1 MRKHVVRR
9 ARKERQRLEARSML
23 EVKRNLC
30 PVTNEHSRFEMS
42 QRTLSSGRGLLGSE
56 MAPYRRLGQILQVC
70 CLLLIALSH
79 GQAQS
84 GGATGTIVGTVVD
97 STGALVA
104 GAQVRIIEA
113 DTNVSAQTTTSAS
126 GSFAVAS
133 LKPGK
138 YKVTVEAQGFETTTA
153 LNVVLV
159 VGSEQRV
166 DLRLAPGSE
175 KQTVTVNAEAIGLD
189 TENAAVGQVV
199 TGEEI
204 VDLPLNGRNFT
215 QLLLLNSGAVSNSG
229 EQGSLRA
236 NEGNALT
243 IQGSRPTSNQYFLDG
258 ININD
263 TYYQTPAVVPSID
276 ILQEFQE
283 QTKGYSAAYGGGA
296 NQINLSTRSG
306 SNQIH
311 GTAYDFFRNDA
322 LDAKGYFTPAGS
334 KNPPLRQNQFGYVL
348 SGPVV
353 IPRMY
358 NGHNRSFF
366 LANYEGLRSK
376 TSTNN
381 FRNVPT
387 ASEKAGQFTDAIVNP
402 FTKVPYPNNF
412 IDPSTFSTLAANSLS
427 HIPDPNTAAPQGNY
441 FIVFSLPTDADQQT
455 YRFDQSIGT
464 HDNIFGRYTQTAYVA
479 TSQSTG
485 GQFAEGL
492 ANFSETSKSVVGSWT
507 HTFSPNLLNQAR
519 FGYLTEGANLE
530 GVPTTAEAL
539 NSLGLQNLYPYSP
552 DLPFPVFSFRGN
564 SLSPFGGDAVIQQF
578 NEQPYSISD
587 SVTWNV
593 KRHTVSFGMDVR
605 WWHTYQNNPSP
616 PELTF
621 DGSGSGDP
629 FADYLTGYVAQ
640 ATALAPT
647 PYAPT
652 IATSNAVAYSFR
664 YFAPWIQDDWK
675 ASQKLTINAGLR
687 YDFNKKPVE
696 DLDRVFWL
704 DPNIP
709 GGGEYTANKSII
721 DSGIGGSLY
730 EYGGEH
736 FPGPKQLRT
745 FAPRMGLAYRPADND
760 KTVIRA
766 GYGIFYDTA
775 ETKEADDGGGYP
787 FAEQLTLTDVS
798 STSLFPVT
806 PALAPVTS
814 ADLGFLFI
822 QTARTH
828 TPYMQDWQLSI
839 EREVFHGW
847 KAEADY
853 LGSKGTHLLGRVW
866 ENAPTKYDPANPTAA
881 TARVPYPNIGF
892 ILDHFYD
899 FYSNYNALQAKLE
912 HSGSGYSAILSYTY
926 SHSLDDKSSE
936 AGINGDTS
944 GNGPQNEYDFND
956 DYSSS
961 SFDITHS
968 FVGSVTANLPFGK
981 GRHYLTSSSRALDTV
996 VGGWQIN
1003 GIASLRT
1010 GFPFSVAATDINF
1023 INQCFGQ
1030 RADVVGNPKAGGFHK
1045 GVNEW
1050 FNTSSFVQPAMG
1062 NYGNSSRDILRA
1074 PGVENIDA
1082 SLFKNISL
1090 VDRLNLQTRFEAFNL
1105 FNHTNFGF
1113 PNATVP
1119 QSAALPNPSFGTIG
1133 SAAPG
1138 RILQVAVK
1146 LIW

>member
-1 MRKHVVRR
+1 MRRSI
-9 ARKERQRLEARSML
+9 ASALLELDISRQFS
-23 EVKRNLC
+23 RNLRVMLIC
-30 PVTNEHSRFEMS
+30 T
-42 QRTLSSGRGLLGSE
+42 
-56 MAPYRRLGQILQVC
+56 I
-70 CLLLIALSH
+70 LLLALTISK
-79 GQAQS
+79 AQS

-97 STGALVA
+97 STGALIP
-104 GAQVRIIEA
+104 GAQVSITEA
-113 DTNVSAQTTTSAS
+113 DTNVTNTTTTSSS
-126 GSFAVAS
+126 GSYTVAS
-133 LKPGK
+133 LKPGT
-138 YKVTVEAQGFETTTA
+138 YRVAAVAAGFETTTT
-153 LNVVLV
+153 LNVVLT
-159 VGSEQRV
+159 VGSEARV
-166 DLRLAPGSE
+166 DLKLTPGSE
-175 KQTVTVNAEAIGLD
+175 QQTVNVKAEAVGLD

-306 SNQIH
+306 TNQIH

-322 LDAKGYFTPAGS
+322 LDAKGYFTPHGN

-353 IPRMY
+353 VPHLY
-358 NGHNRSFF
+358 NGRNKSFF

-387 ASEKAGQFTDAIVNP
+387 VAEKQGQFTDPIVNP
-402 FTKVPYPNNF
+402 FTKAPYANDY
-412 IDPSTFSTLAANSLS
+412 IDPSTFSELAKNSLS

-441 FIVFSLPTDADQQT
+441 FVVFSLPTDSDQQT
-455 YRFDQSIGT
+455 YRFDQTIGT
-464 HDNIFGRYTQTAYVA
+464 RDNVFGRYTQTDYVA

-485 GQFAEGL
+485 GGFAEGL
-492 ANFSETSKSVVGSWT
+492 ADFSETSKSVVGSWT
-507 HTFSPNLLNQAR
+507 HTFSPSLLNQAR
-519 FGYLTEGANLE
+519 FGYLSEGANLE
-530 GVPTTAEAL
+530 GIPTTATAQDA
-539 NSLGLQNLYPYSP
+539 LGLQNLYPYSP
-552 DLPFPVFSFRGN
+552 DLPFPFFGFRGDN
-564 SLSPFGGDAVIQQF
+564 LSGFGGDTVIQQY

-587 SVTWNV
+587 AATWNI
-593 KRHTVSFGMDVR
+593 KRHTISFGTDVR

-616 PELTF
+616 PEFTF

-647 PYAPT
+647 AYAPT
-652 IATSNAVAYSFR
+652 IATSNEVAYSFR

-675 ASQKLTINAGLR
+675 VSPKLTVNAGLR
-687 YDFNKKPVE
+687 YDFNKKPFE
-696 DLDRVFWL
+696 DLNRVDWL
-704 DPNIP
+704 DPNIA
-709 GGGEYTANKSII
+709 GGGLYVANKSLIT
-721 DSGIGGSLY
+721 SGLGGTLY
-730 EYGGEH
+730 AYGGER
-736 FPGPKQLRT
+736 FPGPKQLLT
-745 FAPRMGLAYRPADND
+745 FAPRIGFAYRPSNND
-760 KTVIRA
+760 KTVVRA
-766 GYGIFYDTA
+766 GYGIFYDTT
-775 ETKEADDGGGYP
+775 ETKETDDGGGYP
-787 FAEQLTLTDVS
+787 FEETLTLTDVS
-798 STSLFPVT
+798 SATLFPPT

-822 QTARTH
+822 STARVH
-828 TPYMQDWQLSI
+828 TPYMQDWQVSV
-839 EREVFHGW
+839 EREVAPGW
-847 KAEADY
+847 KAELDY
-853 LGSKGTHLLGRVW
+853 LGSKGTHLDGRVW
-866 ENAPTKYDPANPTAA
+866 ENAPTQYNPANPTPAS
-881 TARVPYPNIGF
+881 ARVPYPNIGY
-892 ILDHFYD
+892 ILDHFFD
-899 FYSNYNALQAKLE
+899 FHSNYDAMQAKLE
-912 HSGSGYSAILSYTY
+912 HSGSNYSAILSYTY

-944 GNGPQNEYDFND
+944 GNGPQNEYDFNA

-968 FVGSVTANLPFGK
+968 FVGSFTANLPFGK
-981 GRHYLTSSSRALDTV
+981 GRHYLGDSPGALDAV

-1003 GIASLRT
+1003 GIVTLRT
-1010 GFPFSVAATDINF
+1010 GLPFSVAATDINF
-1023 INQCFGQ
+1023 INECFGQ
-1030 RADVVGNPKAGGFHK
+1030 RANVVGNPKAGGFTK

-1050 FNTSSFVQPAMG
+1050 FNTSSFVQPLMG
-1062 NYGNSSRDILRA
+1062 DYGDSSRDILRA
-1074 PGVENIDA
+1074 PGVKNVDA
-1082 SLFKNISL
+1082 SFFKSFSL
-1090 VDRLNLQTRFEAFNL
+1090 IERLNLQTRFEAFNL
-1105 FNHTNFGF
+1105 FNHTNLGF

-1119 QSAALPNPSFGTIG
+1119 QSAALPNPSYGTIG

-1138 RILQVAVK
+1138 RIIQVAMK

>member
-1 MRKHVVRR
+1 
-9 ARKERQRLEARSML
+9 ML
-23 EVKRNLC
+23 ESISCEWQTSIGQSKFEKSQKRHAFTGAFSEAM
-30 PVTNEHSRFEMS
+30 VSRRFS
-42 QRTLSSGRGLLGSE
+42 HHLRT
-56 MAPYRRLGQILQVC
+56 ILIC
-70 CLLLIALSH
+70 TILLLVSTH
-79 GQAQS
+79 SKAQS

-97 STGALVA
+97 SSGALIP
-104 GAQVRIIEA
+104 GAQVSITEA
-113 DTNVSAQTTTSAS
+113 DTNVTNTTTTSSS
-126 GSFAVAS
+126 GSYTVAS
-133 LKPGK
+133 LKPGT
-138 YKVTVEAQGFETTTA
+138 YRVAAVAAGFEKTTA
-153 LNVVLV
+153 LDVVLT
-159 VGSEQRV
+159 VGSEARV
-166 DLRLAPGSE
+166 DLKLTPGSE
-175 KQTVTVNAEAIGLD
+175 QQTVSVKADAVGLD

-306 SNQIH
+306 TNQIH

-322 LDAKGYFTPAGS
+322 LDAKGYFTPHGS

-353 IPRMY
+353 VPHLY
-358 NGHNRSFF
+358 NGRDKSFF

-387 ASEKAGQFTDAIVNP
+387 VAEKGGQFTDAIVNP
-402 FTKVPYPNNF
+402 FTKAPYPNDY
-412 IDPSTFSTLAANSLS
+412 IDPSTFSTLAKNSLS
-427 HIPDPNTAAPQGNY
+427 HIPDPNTSAQQGNY
-441 FIVFSLPTDADQQT
+441 FIVFSLPTDTDQQT
-455 YRFDQSIGT
+455 YRFDETIGT
-464 HDNIFGRYTQTAYVA
+464 HDSVFGRYTQTDYVA

-485 GQFAEGL
+485 GEFAEGL
-492 ANFSETSKSVVGSWT
+492 ANFSETSKSIVGSWT
-507 HTFSPNLLNQAR
+507 HTFSPTLLNQAR
-519 FGYLTEGANLE
+519 FGYLSEGANLE
-530 GVPTTAEAL
+530 GIPTTAAAQDA
-539 NSLGLQNLYPYSP
+539 LGLQNLYPYSP

-564 SLSPFGGDAVIQQF
+564 NLSPFGGDAVIQQY

-587 SVTWNV
+587 AATWNI
-593 KRHTVSFGMDVR
+593 KRHTISFGIDVR

-616 PELTF
+616 PELTY

-629 FADYLTGYVAQ
+629 FADYLAGYVAQ

-647 PYAPT
+647 QYAPT
-652 IATSNAVAYSFR
+652 IATSNEVAYSFR

-675 ASQKLTINAGLR
+675 VSSKLTVNAGLR
-687 YDFNKKPVE
+687 YDFNKKPFE
-696 DLDRVFWL
+696 DLNRVDWL

-709 GGGEYTANKSII
+709 GGGLYVANKSLIT
-721 DSGIGGSLY
+721 SGLGGSLY
-730 EYGGEH
+730 AYGGER
-736 FPGPKQLRT
+736 FPGPKQLLT
-745 FAPRMGLAYRPADND
+745 FAPRLGFAYRPSDND

-766 GYGIFYDTA
+766 GYGIFYDTT
-775 ETKEADDGGGYP
+775 ETKETDDGGGYP
-787 FAEQLTLTDVS
+787 FEETLTLTDVS
-798 STSLFPVT
+798 STSLFPPT
-806 PALAPVTS
+806 PALAPVTT

-822 QTARTH
+822 STARVH
-828 TPYMQDWQLSI
+828 TPYMQDWQLSV
-839 EREVFHGW
+839 EREVASGW
-847 KAEADY
+847 KAELDY
-853 LGSKGTHLLGRVW
+853 LGSKGTHLDGRVW
-866 ENAPTKYDPANPTAA
+866 ENAPTQYNPADPTPAS
-881 TARVPYPNIGF
+881 ARVPYPNIGY
-892 ILDHFYD
+892 ILDHFFD
-899 FYSNYNALQAKLE
+899 FYSNYDAMQAKLE
-912 HSGSGYSAILSYTY
+912 HSGSNYSTILSYTY

-944 GNGPQNEYDFND
+944 GNGPQNEYDFNA
-956 DYSSS
+956 DYGSS
-961 SFDITHS
+961 SFDVTHS
-968 FVGSVTANLPFGK
+968 FVGSFTAVLPFGS
-981 GRHYLTSSSRALDTV
+981 GRRFLGSSSRALDAA
-996 VGGWQIN
+996 VGGWQVN
-1003 GIASLRT
+1003 GIVTLRT
-1010 GFPFSVAATDINF
+1010 GLPFSVAATDINF
-1023 INQCFGQ
+1023 INDCFGQ
-1030 RADVVGNPKAGGFHK
+1030 RANVVGNPKAGGFTK

-1050 FNTSSFVQPAMG
+1050 FNTSSFVQPPMG
-1062 NYGNSSRDILRA
+1062 DYGDSSRDILRA
-1074 PGVENIDA
+1074 PGVENVDA
-1082 SLFKNISL
+1082 SFFKSFSL
-1090 VDRLNLQTRFEAFNL
+1090 IERLNLQTRFEAFNL

-1138 RILQVAVK
+1138 RIIQVAAK

>member
-1 MRKHVVRR
+1 MFDSTRY
-9 ARKERQRLEARSML
+9 SCFPMI
-23 EVKRNLC
+23 
-30 PVTNEHSRFEMS
+30 RFEAF
-42 QRTLSSGRGLLGSE
+42 QRRYLSCPGAPLQSRIPRQIGRHFRSTF
-56 MAPYRRLGQILQVC
+56 VC
-70 CLLLIALSH
+70 AILLLALTNCK
-79 GQAQS
+79 AQS

-97 STGALVA
+97 STGALIA
-104 GAQVRIIEA
+104 GAKVSITGA
-113 DTNVSAQTTTSAS
+113 YTNVSVQTTTSSS
-126 GSFAVAS
+126 GSYTVAS
-133 LKPGK
+133 LKPGT
-138 YKVTVEAQGFETTTA
+138 YRVTAVANGFETTTVS
-153 LNVVLV
+153 NVELV

-166 DLRLAPGSE
+166 DLKLAPGSE
-175 KQTVTVNAEAIGLD
+175 QQTVNVTAEAIGLD

-215 QLLLLNSGAVSNSG
+215 QLLLLNSGAVSSSG

-236 NEGNALT
+236 NEGGSLT

-296 NQINLSTRSG
+296 NQLNMSTRSG
-306 SNQIH
+306 TNRIH

-322 LDAKGYFTPAGS
+322 LDAKGYFTPHGS

-348 SGPVV
+348 SGPIV
-353 IPRMY
+353 IPHIY
-358 NGHNRSFF
+358 NGHNKSFF

-387 ASEKAGQFTDAIVNP
+387 AAEKAGQFPDPIVNP
-402 FTKVPYPNNF
+402 FTKVPYPNNS
-412 IDPSTFSTLAANSLS
+412 IDPSTFSTIAKSSLS
-427 HIPDPNTAAPQGNY
+427 HIPDPNSTAPQGNY
-441 FIVFSLPTDADQQT
+441 FIVFSLPTDSDQQT
-455 YRFDQSIGT
+455 YRFDQAIGT
-464 HDNIFGRYTQTAYVA
+464 HDNVFGRYTQTAYVA

-485 GQFAEGL
+485 GEFAEGL

-507 HTFSPNLLNQAR
+507 HTFSPTLLNQAR
-519 FGYLTEGANLE
+519 FGYLSEGANLE
-530 GVPTTAEAL
+530 GEPTTASAL
-539 NSLGLQNLYPYSP
+539 NALGLQNLYPFSP
-552 DLPFPVFSFRGN
+552 DLPFPVFSFRGDN
-564 SLSPFGGDAVIQQF
+564 LSPFGGDAVIQQY

-587 SVTWNV
+587 AVTWNV
-593 KRHTVSFGMDVR
+593 KTHTVSFGMDVR

-629 FADYLTGYVAQ
+629 FADYLAGYVAQ

-652 IATSNAVAYSFR
+652 IASSNAVAYNFR

-675 ASQKLTINAGLR
+675 VSQKLTINAGLR

-696 DLDRVFWL
+696 DMDRVFWL

-709 GGGEYTANKSII
+709 GGGEYTANKSLIT
-721 DSGIGGSLY
+721 SGIGGSLY
-730 EYGGEH
+730 AYGGEH
-736 FPGPKQLRT
+736 FPGPKQLLT
-745 FAPRMGLAYRPADND
+745 FAPRVGFAYRPSNND
-760 KTVIRA
+760 KTVLRA
-766 GYGIFYDTA
+766 GYGVFYDTA

-787 FAEQLTLTDVS
+787 FAEQLNLTDVS
-798 STSLFPVT
+798 STILFPVT

-828 TPYMQDWQLSI
+828 TPYMQDWQLSV
-839 EREVFHGW
+839 EREVFAGW
-847 KAEADY
+847 KAEVDY

-866 ENAPTKYDPANPTAA
+866 ENAPTKYDPANPTPAS
-881 TARVPYPNIGF
+881 ARVPYPNIGY

-912 HSGSGYSAILSYTY
+912 HSGSNYSAILGYTY

-944 GNGPQNEYDFND
+944 GNGPQNEYDFNA

-968 FVGSVTANLPFGK
+968 FVGSVTANFPFGR
-981 GRHYLTSSSRALDTV
+981 GRRFLASSSRALDTL

-1003 GIASLRT
+1003 GIVTLRT

-1062 NYGNSSRDILRA
+1062 NYGDSSRDILRA
-1074 PGVENIDA
+1074 PGVENVDA
-1082 SLFKNISL
+1082 SFFKNISL
-1090 VDRLNLQTRFEAFNL
+1090 VDRLNLQTRFEGFNL
-1105 FNHTNFGF
+1105 FNHTNLGF

-1119 QSAALPNPSFGTIG
+1119 QSAALPNPSYGTIG

-1138 RILQVAVK
+1138 RIIQVAMK
-1146 LIW
+1146 FIW

>member
-1 MRKHVVRR
+1 
-9 ARKERQRLEARSML
+9 ML
-23 EVKRNLC
+23 ESIRHISSTAIKR
-30 PVTNEHSRFEMS
+30 SRS
-42 QRTLSSGRGLLGSE
+42 QLFQVQYVHPGSSAQL
-56 MAPYRRLGQILQVC
+56 RRQFQALFSLA
-70 CLLLIALSH
+70 LLLFALSTCR
-79 GQAQS
+79 AQS

-97 STGALVA
+97 STGAVIPEA
-104 GAQVRIIEA
+104 RVSIIEA
-113 DTNVSAQTTTSAS
+113 DTNVTNTTSTSAS
-126 GSFAVAS
+126 GTYSLAS
-133 LKPGK
+133 LKPGR
-138 YKVTVEAQGFETTTA
+138 YRVTASARGFETTTV

-166 DLRLAPGSE
+166 DLKLAPGSE
-175 KQTVTVNAEAIGLD
+175 QQTVNVTAEAVGLD
-189 TENAAVGQVV
+189 TENSAVGQVV

-311 GTAYDFFRNDA
+311 GTAFDFFRNDA

-353 IPRMY
+353 IPRLY
-358 NGHNRSFF
+358 DGHNRSFF

-387 ASEKAGQFTDAIVNP
+387 VAEKGGQFTDPIVNP
-402 FTKVPYPNNF
+402 FTKVPYVNNS
-412 IDPSTFSTLAANSLS
+412 IDPSTFSVLAQNSLS
-427 HIPDPNTAAPQGNY
+427 HIPDPNTNSPQGNY
-441 FIVFSLPTDADQQT
+441 FVVFSLPTNTDQQT
-455 YRFDQSIGT
+455 YRFDQSIGKN
-464 HDNIFGRYTQTAYVA
+464 DGVFVRYTQTAYDA

-485 GQFAEGL
+485 GSFAEGL
-492 ANFSETSKSVVGSWT
+492 ANFSETSKSVAASWT
-507 HTFSPNLLNQAR
+507 HTFSPKLLNQAR
-519 FGYLTEGANLE
+519 FGYLSEKANLE
-530 GVPTTAEAL
+530 GQPTTAADL
-539 NSLGLQNLYPYSP
+539 NALGLQNLYPFSP
-552 DLPFPVFSFRGN
+552 DLPFPVFSFRGVN
-564 SLSPFGGDAVIQQF
+564 FSPFGGDAVIQQF

-587 SVTWNV
+587 AVTWNI

-629 FADYLTGYVAQ
+629 FADYLAGYVAQ

-647 PYAPT
+647 TYAPT

-664 YFAPWIQDDWK
+664 YYAPWIQDDWK
-675 ASQKLTINAGLR
+675 VSQKLTINAGLR
-687 YDFNKKPVE
+687 YDFNQKPFE
-696 DLDRVFWL
+696 DMNRVDWL
-704 DPNIP
+704 DPNIA
-709 GGGEYTANKSII
+709 GGGLYVANQSLIT
-721 DSGIGGSLY
+721 SGIGSTLY
-730 EYGGEH
+730 AYGGQR
-736 FPGPKQLRT
+736 FPGPKQLLT
-745 FAPRMGLAYRPADND
+745 FAPRLGFAFRPSNND
-760 KTVIRA
+760 KTVVRA
-766 GYGIFYDTA
+766 GYGIFYDTT
-775 ETKEADDGGGYP
+775 ETKETDDGGGYP
-787 FAEQLTLTDVS
+787 FAENLTVTDVNS
-798 STSLFPVT
+798 ATLFPPT

-822 QTARTH
+822 STARVH
-828 TPYMQDWQLSI
+828 TPYMQDWQASV
-839 EREVFHGW
+839 EREIVSGW
-847 KAEADY
+847 KAELDY
-853 LGSKGTHLLGRVW
+853 LGSKGTHLDGRVW
-866 ENAPTKYDPANPTAA
+866 ENAPTRYDPANPTPAS
-881 TARVPYPNIGF
+881 ARVPYPNIGF
-892 ILDHFYD
+892 ILDHFFD
-899 FYSNYNALQAKLE
+899 FYSNYSAIQAKLE
-912 HSGSGYSAILSYTY
+912 HSGSTYSAILSYTY
-926 SHSLDDKSSE
+926 AHSLDDKSSE

-944 GNGPQNEYDFND
+944 GNGPQNEYDFNA
-956 DYSSS
+956 DYGSS

-968 FVGSVTANLPFGK
+968 FVGSFTAALPFGK
-981 GRHYLTSSSRALDTV
+981 GKHYLGGSSRAVDAF
-996 VGGWQIN
+996 VGGWQLN
-1003 GIASLRT
+1003 GIVSLRT
-1010 GFPFSVAATDINF
+1010 GLPFSVAATDINF

-1030 RADVVGNPKAGGFHK
+1030 RADVVGNPKAGGFKK

-1062 NYGNSSRDILRA
+1062 NYGDSSRDILRA

-1082 SLFKNISL
+1082 SFFKSFSL
-1090 VDRLNLQTRFEAFNL
+1090 VERLSLQTRFEAFNL

-1113 PNATVP
+1113 PNASVP
-1119 QSAALPNPSFGTIG
+1119 QSASLPNPSFGTIG

-1138 RILQVAVK
+1138 RILQVAMK

>member
-1 MRKHVVRR
+1 MFESIRHICPI
-9 ARKERQRLEARSML
+9 RQ
-23 EVKRNLC
+23 
-30 PVTNEHSRFEMS
+30 SRFEIFQKRYS
-42 QRTLSSGRGLLGSE
+42 LGGSLLVLKIT
-56 MAPYRRLGQILQVC
+56 RQVNRHLRAMLVC
-70 CLLLIALSH
+70 ILLLLALAN
-79 GQAQS
+79 GKAQS

-104 GAQVRIIEA
+104 GAQVSIIES
-113 DTNVSAQTTTSAS
+113 DTNVSAQTTTSSS
-126 GSFAVAS
+126 GSYAVAS
-133 LKPGK
+133 LKPGR
-138 YKVTVEAQGFETTTA
+138 YRVTAAAKGFETTTVV
-153 LNVVLV
+153 NVVLV

-175 KQTVTVNAEAIGLD
+175 QQTVNVNAEAVGLD

-306 SNQIH
+306 ANQIH

-322 LDAKGYFTPAGS
+322 LDAKGYFTPSSS

-353 IPRMY
+353 VPRIY
-358 NGHNRSFF
+358 NGHDKSFF

-387 ASEKAGQFTDAIVNP
+387 LAEKGGQFADPIVNP
-402 FTKVPYPNNF
+402 FTKVPYANNF
-412 IDPSTFSTLAANSLS
+412 IDPSTFSTLAKNSLG
-427 HIPDPNTAAPQGNY
+427 HIPDPNTSAPQGNY
-441 FIVFSLPTDADQQT
+441 FVVFSLPTDSDQQT
-455 YRFDQSIGT
+455 YRFDQAIGK
-464 HDNIFGRYTQTAYVA
+464 HDNVFGRYTQTAYVA

-485 GQFAEGL
+485 GGFAEGL

-507 HTFSPNLLNQAR
+507 HTFSSTLLNQAR
-519 FGYLTEGANLE
+519 FGYLSEGANLE

-539 NSLGLQNLYPYSP
+539 NALGLQNLYPFSP
-552 DLPFPVFSFRGN
+552 DLPFPFFGFRGVN
-564 SLSPFGGDAVIQQF
+564 LSGFGGDTVIQQF
-578 NEQPYSISD
+578 NEQPYSVSD
-587 SVTWNV
+587 AVTWNI
-593 KRHTVSFGMDVR
+593 KRHTISFGMDVR

-647 PYAPT
+647 PFAPT
-652 IATSNAVAYSFR
+652 IGTSNSVAYSFR

-675 ASQKLTINAGLR
+675 VSSRLTVNAGLR

-696 DLDRVFWL
+696 DMDRVFWL
-704 DPNIP
+704 DPNIA
-709 GGGEYTANKSII
+709 GGGLYAANKSII
-721 DSGIGGSLY
+721 DKGIGGDLY
-730 EYGGEH
+730 IFGGEH
-736 FPGPKQLRT
+736 FPGSAQLLT
-745 FAPRMGLAYRPADND
+745 FAPRIGFAYRPFGND
-760 KTVIRA
+760 RTVVRA
-766 GYGIFYDTA
+766 GYGVFYDTA

-787 FAEQLTLTDVS
+787 FAEQLTVTDVS

-806 PALAPVTS
+806 PPLAPVTS

-822 QTARTH
+822 STARVH
-828 TPYMQDWQLSI
+828 TPYMQDWQLSV
-839 EREVFHGW
+839 EREVFPGW
-847 KAEADY
+847 KAEIDY

-866 ENAPTKYDPANPTAA
+866 ENAPTKYDPSNPTPAS
-881 TARVPYPNIGF
+881 ARVPYPNIGF

-899 FYSNYNALQAKLE
+899 FYSSYNAVQAKLE
-912 HSGSGYSAILSYTY
+912 HSGSAYSAILSYTY
-926 SHSLDDKSSE
+926 AHSLDDKSSE

-944 GNGPQNEYDFND
+944 GNGPQNEYDFNA

-981 GRHYLTSSSRALDTV
+981 GRHFLASSSRALDTL

-1003 GIASLRT
+1003 GIVTLRT

-1045 GVNEW
+1045 GVNQW

-1062 NYGNSSRDILRA
+1062 NFGNSSRDILRA
-1074 PGVENIDA
+1074 PGVENVDA

-1090 VDRLNLQTRFEAFNL
+1090 IDRLNLQTRFEGFNL
-1105 FNHTNFGF
+1105 FNHTNLGF

-1138 RILQVAVK
+1138 RIIQVAMK

>member
-1 MRKHVVRR
+1 MFESMRC
-9 ARKERQRLEARSML
+9 A
-23 EVKRNLC
+23 C
-30 PVTNEHSRFEMS
+30 PVAVRKSRFETFQKRRFFPS
-42 QRTLSSGRGLLGSE
+42 ALPGVEVTRQFSRQLSVILGFAILLF
-56 MAPYRRLGQILQVC
+56 
-70 CLLLIALSH
+70 ALTDCN
-79 GQAQS
+79 AQS

-97 STGALVA
+97 STGALIVGA
-104 GAQVRIIEA
+104 GVNIIETE
-113 DTNVSAQTTTSAS
+113 TNVTMQTTTSSS
-126 GSFAVAS
+126 GSFTVAS
-133 LKPGK
+133 LKPGT
-138 YKVTVEAQGFETTTA
+138 YRVAAGASGFSTTTVQ
-153 LNVVLV
+153 NVVLV
-159 VGSEQRV
+159 VGSQVRV
-166 DLRLAPGSE
+166 DLKLTPGSAQ
-175 KQTVTVNAEAIGLD
+175 QTVNVNAGEAGLD
-189 TENAAVGQVV
+189 TENAAIGQVV

-215 QLLLLNSGAVSNSG
+215 QLLLLNSGAVSSNG

-236 NEGNALT
+236 NEGGSLT

-296 NQINLSTRSG
+296 NQLNMSTRSG
-306 SNQIH
+306 SNQVH

-322 LDAKGYFTPAGS
+322 LDAKGYFASPGS
-334 KNPPLRQNQFGYVL
+334 KNPPLRQNQFGYVF
-348 SGPVV
+348 SGPAL
-353 IPRMY
+353 IPHLY
-358 NGHNRSFF
+358 NGHNKSFF

-376 TSTNN
+376 TSTIN

-387 ASEKAGQFTDAIVNP
+387 VAEKGGQFTAPIVNP
-402 FTKVPYPNNF
+402 FTKAPYANNF
-412 IDPSTFSTLAANSLS
+412 IDPSTFSTLAKNSIS
-427 HIPDPNTAAPQGNY
+427 HIPDPNYSSPQGNY
-441 FIVFSLPTDADQQT
+441 KIVFSLPTDADQQT
-455 YRFDQSIGT
+455 YRFDQAIGT
-464 HDNIFGRYTQTAYVA
+464 HDNVFGRYTQTAYAA

-485 GQFAEGL
+485 GGFAEGL
-492 ANFSETSKSVVGSWT
+492 ATFNETSKSAVASWT
-507 HTFSPNLLNQAR
+507 HTFTATLLNQAR
-519 FGYLTEGANLE
+519 FGYLSEGANLE

-539 NSLGLQNLYPYSP
+539 NALGLQNLYPFSP
-552 DLPFPVFSFRGN
+552 DLPFPYFGFRGDN
-564 SLSPFGGDAVIQQF
+564 LSGFGGDTVIQQY

-587 SVTWNV
+587 AVTWNI
-593 KRHTVSFGMDVR
+593 KSHTVSFGLDVR

-621 DGSGSGDP
+621 DGSGSADP

-647 PYAPT
+647 PFAPT
-652 IATSNAVAYSFR
+652 IATSNSVAYSFR

-675 ASQKLTINAGLR
+675 VSSRLTVNAGLR

-709 GGGEYTANKSII
+709 GGGLYAANKSII
-721 DSGIGGSLY
+721 DKGIGGNLY
-730 EYGGEH
+730 VYGGEH
-736 FPGPKQLRT
+736 FPGPAQLRT
-745 FAPRMGLAYRPADND
+745 FAPRLGLAYRPANND
-760 KTVIRA
+760 KTVARV

-787 FAEQLTLTDVS
+787 FGSSLTLTDVS
-798 STSLFPVT
+798 STSLFPLT
-806 PALAPVTS
+806 PSAAPVTS
-814 ADLGFLFI
+814 ANLGFLFI
-822 QTARTH
+822 QTARTY
-828 TPYMQDWQLSI
+828 TPYMEDWQASI
-839 EREVFHGW
+839 ERELIPGW
-847 KAEADY
+847 KAELDY

-866 ENAPTKYDPANPTAA
+866 ENAPAKYDPSNPTPAS
-881 TARVPYPNIGF
+881 ARVPYPNIGF

-899 FYSNYNALQAKLE
+899 FYSNYNAMQAKLE
-912 HSGSGYSAILSYTY
+912 HSGSAYSAILSYSY
-926 SHSLDDKSSE
+926 AHSLDDKSSE

-944 GNGPQNEYDFND
+944 GNGPQNEYDFNA
-956 DYSSS
+956 DYGSS

-981 GRHYLTSSSRALDTV
+981 GRRFLAGGSRALDTL

-1003 GIASLRT
+1003 GIVTLRT

-1030 RADVVGNPKAGGFHK
+1030 RADVVGKPKSGGFHR

-1062 NYGNSSRDILRA
+1062 NYGNSSRDVLRA
-1074 PGVENIDA
+1074 PGVENVDA
-1082 SLFKNISL
+1082 SLFKNLSL
-1090 VDRLNLQTRFEAFNL
+1090 IDRLNLQTRFEGFNL
-1105 FNHTNFGF
+1105 FNHTNLGF

-1119 QSAALPNPSFGTIG
+1119 QSAALPNPSYGTIG
-1133 SAAPG
+1133 YAAPG
-1138 RILQVAVK
+1138 RIIQVAMK

>member
-1 MRKHVVRR
+1 
-9 ARKERQRLEARSML
+9 ML
-23 EVKRNLC
+23 ES
-30 PVTNEHSRFEMS
+30 T
-42 QRTLSSGRGLLGSE
+42 
-56 MAPYRRLGQILQVC
+56 RRDN
-70 CLLLIALSH
+70 LIALDQPNARVYPKPWVIVGAHSEEEMLH
-79 GQAQS
+79 RFIRHLKALMFAAILLLVVTDCNAQS

-97 STGALVA
+97 STGALIA
-104 GAQVRIIEA
+104 GAQISITEA
-113 DTNVSAQTTTSAS
+113 DTGVTSRTATSSS

-133 LKPGK
+133 LKPGN
-138 YKVTVEAQGFETTTA
+138 YRVTAAAPGFETTTA
-153 LNVVLV
+153 SNVVLA
-159 VGSEQRV
+159 VGSEARV
-166 DLRLAPGSE
+166 DVKLMPGSAQ
-175 KQTVTVNAEAIGLD
+175 QTVNVNAEATSLD
-189 TENAAVGQVV
+189 TENGAIGQIV

-204 VDLPLNGRNFT
+204 VNLPLNGRNYT
-215 QLLLLNSGAVSNSG
+215 QLLLLNSGAASNSG

-306 SNQIH
+306 TNQVH

-348 SGPVV
+348 SGPIV
-353 IPRMY
+353 IPRLY
-358 NGHNRSFF
+358 DGHNKSFF

-381 FRNVPT
+381 FRTVPT
-387 ASEKAGQFTDAIVNP
+387 VAEKGGQFSDPIVNP
-402 FTKVPYPNNF
+402 FTKVPYPNNS

-427 HIPDPNTAAPQGNY
+427 HIPDPNTSAPQGNY
-441 FIVFSLPTDADQQT
+441 FVVFSLPTDSDQQT
-455 YRFDQSIGT
+455 YRFDQTIGT
-464 HDNIFGRYTQTAYVA
+464 HDSVFGRYTQTEYVA

-485 GQFAEGL
+485 GAFAEGL
-492 ANFSETSKSVVGSWT
+492 ANFSETSKSVVASWT
-507 HTFSPNLLNQAR
+507 HTFTPALLNQAR
-519 FGYLTEGANLE
+519 FGYMTEAANLE
-530 GVPTTAEAL
+530 GQQTTAADL
-539 NSLGLQNLYPYSP
+539 NALGLQNLYPYSP
-552 DLPFPVFSFRGN
+552 DLPYPVFSFRGN
-564 SLSPFGGDAVIQQF
+564 NLSPFGGDAVIQQF

-587 SVTWNV
+587 AATWNV
-593 KRHTVSFGMDVR
+593 NKHTLSFGMDIR

-647 PYAPT
+647 AYAPT
-652 IATSNAVAYSFR
+652 IATSNEVAYSFR

-675 ASQKLTINAGLR
+675 VSQKLTINAGLR
-687 YDFNKKPVE
+687 YDFNKKPFE
-696 DLDRVFWL
+696 DLNRVDWL

-709 GGGEYTANKSII
+709 GGGLYVANKSLIT
-721 DSGIGGSLY
+721 SGIGGTLY
-730 EYGGEH
+730 AYGGER
-736 FPGPKQLRT
+736 FPGPKQLLT
-745 FAPRMGLAYRPADND
+745 FAPRIGFAFRPSNND
-760 KTVIRA
+760 KTVVRA
-766 GYGIFYDTA
+766 GYGIFYDTT
-775 ETKEADDGGGYP
+775 ETKETDDGGGYP
-787 FAEQLTLTDVS
+787 FAENITVTDVS
-798 STSLFPVT
+798 STTLFPQT

-822 QTARTH
+822 STARVH
-828 TPYMQDWQLSI
+828 TPYMQDWQLSV
-839 EREVFHGW
+839 EREVASGW
-847 KAEADY
+847 KAELDY
-853 LGSKGTHLLGRVW
+853 LGSKGTHLDGRVW
-866 ENAPTKYDPANPTAA
+866 ENAPTRYDPTNPTPAS
-881 TARVPYPNIGF
+881 ARVPYPNIGF
-892 ILDHFYD
+892 ILDHFFD
-899 FYSNYNALQAKLE
+899 FYSNYSAMQGKLE
-912 HSGSGYSAILSYTY
+912 HSGSNFSAILSYTY
-926 SHSLDDKSSE
+926 AHSLDDKSSE

-944 GNGPQNEYDFND
+944 GNGPQNEYDFNA

-961 SFDITHS
+961 SFDITHT
-968 FVGSVTANLPFGK
+968 FVGSFTADLPFGK
-981 GRHYLTSSSRALDTV
+981 GKRFLGNSSRPLDAL
-996 VGGWQIN
+996 VGGWQAN
-1003 GIASLRT
+1003 GIITLRT

-1030 RADVVGNPKAGGFHK
+1030 RADVVGNPKAGGFKK

-1082 SLFKNISL
+1082 SFFKSFSL

-1105 FNHTNFGF
+1105 FNHTNLGF

-1119 QSAALPNPSFGTIG
+1119 QSASLPNPSFGSIG

-1138 RILQVAVK
+1138 RIVQVAMK

>member
-1 MRKHVVRR
+1 MSERYSPLARTTVKLRSTPLKSRLVRGILVV
-9 ARKERQRLEARSML
+9 SML
-23 EVKRNLC
+23 LVI
-30 PVTNEHSRFEMS
+30 PAMV
-42 QRTLSSGRGLLGSE
+42 
-56 MAPYRRLGQILQVC
+56 I
-70 CLLLIALSH
+70 
-79 GQAQS
+79 AQS
-84 GGATGTIVGTVVD
+84 GGATGTIVGTVID
-97 STGALVA
+97 STGALVS
-104 GAQVRIIEA
+104 GAEISITEMH
-113 DTNVSAQTTTSAS
+113 TNVSAKTTTSSS
-126 GSFAVAS
+126 GSFTIAS
-133 LKPGK
+133 LKPGT
-138 YKVTVEAQGFETTTA
+138 YRVTAAAPGFETTTA
-153 LNVVLV
+153 LNVELV

-166 DLRLAPGSE
+166 DLKLAPGSE
-175 KQTVTVNAEAIGLD
+175 QQTVNVNAEAVALD

-215 QLLLLNSGAVSNSG
+215 QLLLLNSGAVSSSG

-236 NEGNALT
+236 NEGGSLT

-306 SNQIH
+306 TNQIH
-311 GTAYDFFRNDA
+311 GTAFDFFRNDA
-322 LDAKGYFTPAGS
+322 LDAKGYFTPAGN

-348 SGPVV
+348 SGPIVL
-353 IPRMY
+353 PRIY
-358 NGHNRSFF
+358 NGHDKSFF

-387 ASEKAGQFTDAIVNP
+387 VAEKGGQFANPIVNP
-402 FTKVPYPNNF
+402 FTKVPYANDF
-412 IDPSTFSTLAANSLS
+412 IDPTTFSTLAQNSLS

-441 FIVFSLPTDADQQT
+441 FVVFSLPTDSDQQT
-455 YRFDQSIGT
+455 YRFDQTIGA
-464 HDNIFGRYTQTAYVA
+464 HDSIFGRYTQTDYVA

-485 GQFAEGL
+485 GSFAEGL

-507 HTFSPNLLNQAR
+507 HTFTPTLLNQAR
-519 FGYLTEGANLE
+519 FGYLTEAANLE
-530 GVPTTAEAL
+530 GVPTTASDL
-539 NSLGLQNLYPYSP
+539 NALGLQNLYPYSP
-552 DLPFPVFSFRGN
+552 DLPFPLFSFRGN
-564 SLSPFGGDAVIQQF
+564 NLSPFGGDAVIQQF

-587 SVTWNV
+587 AVTWNAN
-593 KRHTVSFGMDVR
+593 RHTISFGMDVR

-640 ATALAPT
+640 GTALAPT
-647 PYAPT
+647 PYAQT
-652 IATSNAVAYSFR
+652 IATSNEVAYSFR

-675 ASQKLTINAGLR
+675 ASQKLTVNAGIR
-687 YDFNKKPVE
+687 YDFNKKPFE
-696 DLDRVFWL
+696 DLNRVDWL

-709 GGGEYTANKSII
+709 GGGLYVANQSLIT
-721 DSGIGGSLY
+721 SGIGGTLY
-730 EYGGEH
+730 AYGGER
-736 FPGPKQLRT
+736 FPGPKQLLT
-745 FAPRMGLAYRPADND
+745 FAPRVGIAYRPSD
-760 KTVIRA
+760 KTVVRA
-766 GYGIFYDTA
+766 GYGVFYDTT
-775 ETKEADDGGGYP
+775 ETKETDDGGGYP
-787 FAEQLTLTDVS
+787 FAQDITVTDVS
-798 STSLFPVT
+798 STTLFPAS

-822 QTARTH
+822 STARVH
-828 TPYMQDWQLSI
+828 TPYMQDWQLSV
-839 EREVFHGW
+839 EREVAPGW
-847 KAEADY
+847 KAELDY
-853 LGSKGTHLLGRVW
+853 LGSKGTHLDGRVW
-866 ENAPTKYDPANPTAA
+866 ENAPTKYDPSNPTPVS
-881 TARVPYPNIGF
+881 ARVPYPNIGF
-892 ILDHFYD
+892 ILDHFFD

-912 HSGSGYSAILSYTY
+912 HSGSAYSAILSYTY
-926 SHSLDDKSSE
+926 AHSLDDKSSE

-944 GNGPQNEYDFND
+944 GNGPQNEYDFNA

-961 SFDITHS
+961 SFDIAHT

-981 GRHYLTSSSRALDTV
+981 GRHFLATDSRALDSL

-1003 GIASLRT
+1003 GIVTLRT

-1030 RADVVGNPKAGGFHK
+1030 RADVIGNPKAGGFHK

-1050 FNTSSFVQPAMG
+1050 FNTSSFAQPALG
-1062 NYGNSSRDILRA
+1062 NYGDSSRDILRA
-1074 PGVENIDA
+1074 PGVENVDA

-1090 VDRLNLQTRFEAFNL
+1090 FERLSLQTRFEGFNV
-1105 FNHTNFGF
+1105 FNHTNLGF

-1138 RILQVAVK
+1138 RIVQVAMK

>member
-1 MRKHVVRR
+1 MFESIRHGSPATDSQPTFETFQKRYLFAR
-9 ARKERQRLEARSML
+9 ALLELETAREFSRHLRAML
-23 EVKRNLC
+23 
-30 PVTNEHSRFEMS
+30 
-42 QRTLSSGRGLLGSE
+42 
-56 MAPYRRLGQILQVC
+56 VC
-70 CLLLIALSH
+70 TILLLALTTNSR
-79 GQAQS
+79 AQS

-97 STGALVA
+97 STGALIA
-104 GAQVRIIEA
+104 GAQVSIIEA
-113 DTNVSAQTTTSAS
+113 DTNVTVQTTTSPS
-126 GSFAVAS
+126 GSYTVAS
-133 LKPGK
+133 LKPGT
-138 YKVTVEAQGFETTTA
+138 YRVTAVAKGFSTTTV
-153 LNVVLV
+153 LKVELV
-159 VGSEQRV
+159 VGSEERV
-166 DLRLAPGSE
+166 DLKLAPGSE
-175 KQTVTVNAEAIGLD
+175 QQTVNVNAEAVSLD
-189 TENAAVGQVV
+189 TENGAIGQVV

-215 QLLLLNSGAVSNSG
+215 QLLLLNSGAVSSSG

-236 NEGNALT
+236 NEGGSLT

-296 NQINLSTRSG
+296 NQLNMSTRSG
-306 SNQIH
+306 SNQVH

-322 LDAKGYFTPAGS
+322 LDAKGYFASPGS

-348 SGPVV
+348 SGPIV
-353 IPRMY
+353 IPHLY

-376 TSTNN
+376 TSTIN

-387 ASEKAGQFTDAIVNP
+387 VAEKGGQFTAPIVNP
-402 FTKVPYPNNF
+402 FTKVPYANNF
-412 IDPSTFSTLAANSLS
+412 IDPTTFSTLATNSLN
-427 HIPDPNTAAPQGNY
+427 HIPDPNFSSPQGNY
-441 FIVFSLPTDADQQT
+441 KIVFSLPTDSDQQT
-455 YRFDQSIGT
+455 YRFDQAIGT
-464 HDNIFGRYTQTAYVA
+464 HDNVFGRYTQTAYVA

-485 GQFAEGL
+485 GEFAEGL

-507 HTFSPNLLNQAR
+507 HTFSPTLLNQAR
-519 FGYLTEGANLE
+519 FGYLSEGANLE
-530 GVPTTAEAL
+530 GEPTTAAAL
-539 NSLGLQNLYPYSP
+539 NALGLQNLYPYSP
-552 DLPFPVFSFRGN
+552 DLPFPFFGFRGDN
-564 SLSPFGGDAVIQQF
+564 LSGFGGDTVIQQF

-587 SVTWNV
+587 AVTWNV
-593 KRHTVSFGMDVR
+593 KRHTISFGMDVR

-647 PYAPT
+647 TYAPT
-652 IATSNAVAYSFR
+652 IATSNSVAYSFR

-675 ASQKLTINAGLR
+675 VSPKLTVNAGLR

-696 DLDRVFWL
+696 DMDRVDWL
-704 DPNIP
+704 DPNIA
-709 GGGEYTANKSII
+709 GGGLYVANKSLIT
-721 DSGIGGSLY
+721 SGIGGTLY
-730 EYGGEH
+730 AYGGEH
-736 FPGPKQLRT
+736 FPGPKQLLT
-745 FAPRMGLAYRPADND
+745 FAPRVGFAYRPSNND
-760 KTVIRA
+760 KTVVRA

-798 STSLFPVT
+798 STSLFPPT

-814 ADLGFLFI
+814 AQLGFLFI
-822 QTARTH
+822 STARVH
-828 TPYMQDWQLSI
+828 TPYMQDWQLSV
-839 EREVFHGW
+839 EREVFPGW

-866 ENAPTKYDPANPTAA
+866 ENAPTKYDPLNPTPAS
-881 TARVPYPNIGF
+881 ARVPYPNIGF

-899 FYSNYNALQAKLE
+899 FYSNYDALQAKLE
-912 HSGSGYSAILSYTY
+912 HSGSAYSAILSYTY

-944 GNGPQNEYDFND
+944 GNGPQNEYDFNA

-968 FVGSVTANLPFGK
+968 FVGSVTADFPFGK
-981 GRHYLTSSSRALDTV
+981 GRRFLAGSSRALDTL

-1003 GIASLRT
+1003 GIVTMRT

-1023 INQCFGQ
+1023 INQGFGQ
-1030 RADVVGNPKAGGFHK
+1030 RADVVGNPKAGGFSK

-1062 NYGNSSRDILRA
+1062 DYGNSSRDILRA
-1074 PGVENIDA
+1074 PGVENVDA
-1082 SLFKNISL
+1082 SFFKSISL
-1090 VDRLNLQTRFEAFNL
+1090 IDRLNLQTRFEGFNL
-1105 FNHTNFGF
+1105 FNHTNLGF

-1119 QSAALPNPSFGTIG
+1119 QSATLPNPSYGVIG

-1138 RILQVAVK
+1138 RIIQVAMK
-1146 LIW
+1146 FIW

>member
-1 MRKHVVRR
+1 M
-9 ARKERQRLEARSML
+9 
-23 EVKRNLC
+23 
-30 PVTNEHSRFEMS
+30 FES
-42 QRTLSSGRGLLGSE
+42 I
-56 MAPYRRLGQILQVC
+56 RRLSPAMARQSTIKNFEKRYWFPKCSLSLREVC
-70 CLLLIALSH
+70 RFGGHLRLVLVFAILLLALTN
-79 GQAQS
+79 GRAQS

-97 STGALVA
+97 STGALIA
-104 GAQVRIIEA
+104 GAQVSITET
-113 DTNVSAQTTTSAS
+113 DTNVSAQTTASSS
-126 GSFAVAS
+126 GSFTVAS
-133 LKPGK
+133 LKPGT
-138 YKVTVEAQGFETTTA
+138 YRVTAVAHGFETTTVQ
-153 LNVVLV
+153 NVVLV

-166 DLRLAPGSE
+166 DLKLAPGSE
-175 KQTVTVNAEAIGLD
+175 QQTVNVNAEAVGLD

-215 QLLLLNSGAVSNSG
+215 QLLLLNSGAVSSSG

-236 NEGNALT
+236 NEGGSLT

-306 SNQIH
+306 TNQIH

-353 IPRMY
+353 IPHIY
-358 NGHNRSFF
+358 NGHNKSFF

-387 ASEKAGQFTDAIVNP
+387 AAEKGGQFTDPIVNP
-402 FTKVPYPNNF
+402 FTKVPYANNS
-412 IDPSTFSTLAANSLS
+412 IDPSTFSTLAQNSLS
-427 HIPDPNTAAPQGNY
+427 HIPDPNTSAPQGNY
-441 FIVFSLPTDADQQT
+441 FIVFSLPTDSDQQT
-455 YRFDQSIGT
+455 YRFDQTIGT
-464 HDNIFGRYTQTAYVA
+464 HDSVFGRYTQTDYVA

-485 GQFAEGL
+485 GSFAEGL
-492 ANFSETSKSVVGSWT
+492 ANFNETSKSVVGSWT
-507 HTFSPNLLNQAR
+507 HTFSPALLNQAR
-519 FGYLTEGANLE
+519 FGYLTEAANLE
-530 GVPTTAEAL
+530 GQPTTATDL
-539 NSLGLQNLYPYSP
+539 NALGLQNIYPYSP

-564 SLSPFGGDAVIQQF
+564 SLSPFGGDAVIQQY

-587 SVTWNV
+587 AVTWNV
-593 KRHTVSFGMDVR
+593 KKHTVSFGMDVR

-647 PYAPT
+647 QYAPT
-652 IATSNAVAYSFR
+652 IATSNEVAYSFR

-675 ASQKLTINAGLR
+675 VSKKLTVNAGLR
-687 YDFNKKPVE
+687 YDFNKKPFE
-696 DLDRVFWL
+696 DLNRVDWL

-709 GGGEYTANKSII
+709 GGGLYVANKSLIT
-721 DSGIGGSLY
+721 SGIGGTLY
-730 EYGGEH
+730 AYGGER
-736 FPGPKQLRT
+736 FPGPKQLLT
-745 FAPRMGLAYRPADND
+745 FAPRVGFAYRPSDND
-760 KTVIRA
+760 KTVVRA
-766 GYGIFYDTA
+766 GYGIFYDTT
-775 ETKEADDGGGYP
+775 ETKETDDGGGYP
-787 FAEQLTLTDVS
+787 FAENITITDVS
-798 STSLFPVT
+798 STTLFPST

-814 ADLGFLFI
+814 TQLGFLFI
-822 QTARTH
+822 STARVH
-828 TPYMQDWQLSI
+828 TPYMQDWQLSA
-839 EREVFHGW
+839 EREVAAGW
-847 KAEADY
+847 KAELDY
-853 LGSKGTHLLGRVW
+853 LGSKGTHLDGRVW
-866 ENAPTKYDPANPTAA
+866 ENAPTKYDPANPTPAS
-881 TARVPYPNIGF
+881 ARVPYPNIGY
-892 ILDHFYD
+892 ILDHFFD
-899 FYSNYNALQAKLE
+899 FYSNYDALQAKLE
-912 HSGSGYSAILSYTY
+912 HSGSNYSAILSYTY

-944 GNGPQNEYDFND
+944 GNGPQNEYNFNA
-956 DYSSS
+956 DYGSS
-961 SFDITHS
+961 SFDITHA
-968 FVGSVTANLPFGK
+968 FVGSVTANFPFGR
-981 GRHYLTSSSRALDTV
+981 GRRLLANSSRALDAL
-996 VGGWQIN
+996 VGGWQVN
-1003 GIASLRT
+1003 GIVTLRT

-1030 RADVVGNPKAGGFHK
+1030 RADVVGNPQAGGFHK

-1050 FNTSSFVQPAMG
+1050 FNTSSFAQPAMG
-1062 NYGNSSRDILRA
+1062 NYGDSSRDILRA
-1074 PGVENIDA
+1074 PGVENVDA
-1082 SLFKNISL
+1082 SFFKSISL
-1090 VDRLNLQTRFEAFNL
+1090 VDRLSLQTRFEAFNL
-1105 FNHTNFGF
+1105 FNHTNLGF

-1119 QSAALPNPSFGTIG
+1119 QSAALPNPSYGTIG

-1138 RILQVAVK
+1138 RIIQVAMK
-1146 LIW
+1146 IIW

>member
-1 MRKHVVRR
+1 MFPSALPEVDVTQQFSRLLR
-9 ARKERQRLEARSML
+9 A
-23 EVKRNLC
+23 
-30 PVTNEHSRFEMS
+30 
-42 QRTLSSGRGLLGSE
+42 LLGFT
-56 MAPYRRLGQILQVC
+56 ILVF
-70 CLLLIALSH
+70 ALAD
-79 GQAQS
+79 GNAQS

-97 STGALVA
+97 STGALIA
-104 GAQVRIIEA
+104 GAEVSIIEA
-113 DTNVSAQTTTSAS
+113 DTNVMAQTTTSSS
-126 GSFAVAS
+126 GSFTVAS
-133 LKPGK
+133 LKPGM
-138 YKVTVEAQGFETTTA
+138 YRVSARATGFSTTTA
-153 LNVVLV
+153 QNVVLI
-159 VGSEQRV
+159 VGSQVRV
-166 DLRLAPGSE
+166 DLSLTPGSAQ
-175 KQTVTVNAEAIGLD
+175 QTVNVNAEAVGLD

-283 QTKGYSAAYGGGA
+283 QTKGYAAAYGGGA

-306 SNQIH
+306 TNQIH

-322 LDAKGYFTPAGS
+322 LDAKGYFTPPGS

-348 SGPVV
+348 SGPIVV
-353 IPRMY
+353 PHVY
-358 NGHNRSFF
+358 NGHNKSFF

-381 FRNVPT
+381 FRNVPMV
-387 ASEKAGQFTDAIVNP
+387 AEKGGQFTDPIVNP
-402 FTKVPYPNNF
+402 FTKVPYANNF
-412 IDPSTFSTLAANSLS
+412 IDPSTFSTLAINSLS
-427 HIPDPNTAAPQGNY
+427 HIPDPNIAAPQGNY
-441 FIVFSLPTDADQQT
+441 FVVFSLPTDSDQQT
-455 YRFDQSIGT
+455 YRFDQAVGA

-485 GQFAEGL
+485 GGFVEGL

-507 HTFSPNLLNQAR
+507 HTFSSILLNQVR
-519 FGYLTEGANLE
+519 FGYLSEGANLE

-539 NSLGLQNLYPYSP
+539 NALGLQNLYPYSP
-552 DLPFPVFSFRGN
+552 ALPFPFFGFRGVN
-564 SLSPFGGDAVIQQF
+564 LSGFGGDTVIQQF
-578 NEQPYSISD
+578 NEQPYSVSD
-587 SVTWNV
+587 AVTWNV
-593 KRHTVSFGMDVR
+593 KRHAISFGMDVR

-652 IATSNAVAYSFR
+652 IGTSNSVAYSFR

-675 ASQKLTINAGLR
+675 VSPRLTINAGLR
-687 YDFNKKPVE
+687 YDFNKKPFE
-696 DLDRVFWL
+696 DMDRVFWL
-704 DPNIP
+704 DPNIA
-709 GGGEYTANKSII
+709 GGGLYAANKSII
-721 DSGIGGSLY
+721 DKGIGGNLY
-730 EYGGEH
+730 VYGGER
-736 FPGPKQLRT
+736 FPGPAQLLT
-745 FAPRMGLAYRPADND
+745 FAPRVGFAYRPFGND
-760 KTVIRA
+760 KTVVRA

-787 FAEQLTLTDVS
+787 FAEQLTVTDVS

-806 PALAPVTS
+806 PPLAPVTS

-822 QTARTH
+822 STARVH
-828 TPYMQDWQLSI
+828 TPYMQDWQLSL
-839 EREVFHGW
+839 EREVFPGW
-847 KAEADY
+847 KAEVDY

-866 ENAPTKYDPANPTAA
+866 ENAPTKYDPLNPTPAS
-881 TARVPYPNIGF
+881 ARVPYPNIGF

-899 FYSNYNALQAKLE
+899 FHSNYDAMQAKLE
-912 HSGSGYSAILSYTY
+912 HSGSAYSAILSYTY
-926 SHSLDDKSSE
+926 AHSLDDKSSE

-944 GNGPQNEYDFND
+944 GNGPQNEYDFNA

-968 FVGSVTANLPFGK
+968 FVGSVTADFPFGK
-981 GRHYLTSSSRALDTV
+981 GRRFLAGSSRAVDAL

-1003 GIASLRT
+1003 GIVSLRT
-1010 GFPFSVAATDINF
+1010 GFPFSVGATDINF

-1074 PGVENIDA
+1074 PGIENIDA

-1090 VDRLNLQTRFEAFNL
+1090 IERLSLQTRFEGFNL
-1105 FNHTNFGF
+1105 FNHTNLGF
-1113 PNATVP
+1113 PNATAP

-1138 RILQVAVK
+1138 RIIQVAMK